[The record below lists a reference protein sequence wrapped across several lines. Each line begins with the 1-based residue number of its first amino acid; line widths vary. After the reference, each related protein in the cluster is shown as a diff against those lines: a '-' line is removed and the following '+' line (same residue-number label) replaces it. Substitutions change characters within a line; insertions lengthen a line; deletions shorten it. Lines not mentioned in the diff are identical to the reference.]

1 MNTVE
6 RMQMIYENYDQAQV
20 DQILRSVTSDAVTV
34 IAHELSTLRG
44 KKDVNPEDF
53 SDEKSKE
60 LAFAMVDELAD
71 RIKAEVR
78 WRVDQIDKLQQK
90 EREVEKQ
97 LD

>member
-6 RMQMIYENYDQAQV
+6 RMQLIYENYEQAQV

-53 SDEKSKE
+53 SEEKSKE
-60 LAFAMVDELAD
+60 LVFAMVDELAD
-71 RIKAEVR
+71 RIKCEVR
-78 WRVDQIDKLQQK
+78 YRVEQIDKLEK
-90 EREVEKQ
+90 TMKEVEKQ